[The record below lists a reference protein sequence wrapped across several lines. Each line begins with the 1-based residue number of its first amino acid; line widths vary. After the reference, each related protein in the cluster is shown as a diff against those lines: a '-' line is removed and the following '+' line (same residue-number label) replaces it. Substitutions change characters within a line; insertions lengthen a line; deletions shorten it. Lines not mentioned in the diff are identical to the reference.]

1 MAWASK
7 LVFVQI
13 FVVHLLT
20 SLSVCV
26 YVTTTTELATPS
38 FPVENFGLVTYR
50 EAKILVNETSSE
62 SMKRGIAV
70 GNFIL
75 AWILFLDWTD
85 LSSTDIITSL
95 PSYALA
101 WNSVPFVMS

>member
-1 MAWASK
+1 MDFG
-7 LVFVQI
+7 LDLDVLFVFVQI
-13 FVVHLLT
+13 FAVHLLT

-26 YVTTTTELATPS
+26 YFTTTTKLATPS

-70 GNFIL
+70 SNFIL
-75 AWILFLDWTD
+75 AWILFRDCTDW
-85 LSSTDIITSL
+85 SSTNTS
-95 PSYALA
+95 P
-101 WNSVPFVMS
+101 